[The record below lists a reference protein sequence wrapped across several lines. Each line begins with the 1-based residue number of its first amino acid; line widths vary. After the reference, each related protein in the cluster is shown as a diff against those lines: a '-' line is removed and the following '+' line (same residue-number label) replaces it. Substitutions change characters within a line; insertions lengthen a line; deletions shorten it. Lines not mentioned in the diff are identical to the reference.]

1 MAKRPTKASQAAKRR
16 QEPQSHKTAGAAPRR
31 GNRRKMRR
39 RSNRTAWFLVG
50 GTLVIVAAV
59 IGLFIYLGNHSSGGS
74 GSAGNGGAYPT
85 SPADPTV
92 VREITTIDPTILAA
106 VGTGSGQV
114 QAPPPKVSGSPP
126 LLVGSNGKPEVF
138 YYGAEFCPYCAAER
152 WAMIVALSR
161 FGTFQ
166 NLRQESSSSTDVY
179 PSTPTL
185 SFYHSSY
192 SSTYLDFVPV
202 EGQSYEGVTLQQPTA
217 DQQQL
222 IATYDS
228 GGGFP
233 FVDIANRYA
242 YSGASYNPQVLSGL
256 DWQGVA
262 SALSDPQSP
271 VAQAI
276 LGTANYLTAAI
287 CQVTNQ
293 QPASVCQTAPIP
305 QVEQALNQPTGNIRG
320 NDRQVSA
327 IEPVVAAS
335 FVFLRHFFIPNSSS

>member
-1 MAKRPTKASQAAKRR
+1 MAKRPKKPSQAAKRR
-16 QEPQSHKTAGAAPRR
+16 ERPHNAPGAAPHR

-39 RSNRTAWFLVG
+39 RANQTSWFLVG
-50 GTLVIVAAV
+50 GALVLVAVA
-59 IGLFIYLGNHSSGGS
+59 IGLFIYLSNQSSRNT
-74 GSAGNGGAYPT
+74 GNGGAYPT
-85 SPADPTV
+85 SPADPAV

-114 QAPPPKVSGSPP
+114 KAPPPKVSGSPP
-126 LLVGSNGKPEVF
+126 LLAGSDGRPEVF
-138 YYGAEFCPYCAAER
+138 YDGGEFCPYCAAER

-166 NLRQESSSSTDVY
+166 NLKQESSSSTDVY
-179 PSTPTL
+179 PSTPTF

-192 SSTYLDFVPV
+192 SSQYLDFVPV
-202 EGQSYEGVTLQQPTA
+202 EGQSYQGVTLQQPTA

-222 IATYDS
+222 ITTYDS
-228 GGGFP
+228 GGGIP

-242 YSGASYNPQVLSGL
+242 YSGASYDPQVLSGL
-256 DWQGVA
+256 DWQGIA

-305 QVEQALNQPTGNIRG
+305 QVEQALNQPTGNSSG
-320 NDRQVSA
+320 NDRQVDA
-327 IEPVVAAS
+327 PGPVVVLRRSHAAS
-335 FVFLRHFFIPNSSS
+335 LGA